1 MKSFYDW
8 CVENDRMDLINLW
21 SESNKY
27 LPNEISC
34 WSTEKIIFEYEGNS
48 HPYKLDRITYQNPL
62 YLRLINY
69 KSKLYF
75 EKHPIKIKKVKEPT
89 IKNTIVSKNDKSYY
103 YKAGHNRPDF
113 KESLYDWCILNNRI
127 DILDRWD
134 YGLNEKSPKDYSSKS
149 HCEIYLK
156 CPKEI
161 HDSELFMIMSITNMN
176 IEVKCRQCNSF
187 GQWLIDIYGSN
198 AINDFWDY
206 DKNVVNPFNI
216 TIGNQKTKV
225 YLKNYEGITSVQRYP
240 SSFIKSYERKSKN
253 AGISKRNKQ
262 KRISSRHYLIDTYP
276 HVEELWS
283 DKNTLSFSSMYITYN
298 DEEIYWKC
306 ENGIHEDYIRN
317 VRDSK
322 LSHFKC
328 PHCLQIESISSLQES
343 TLEYLKA
350 NYSYAILHEYDCT
363 ILPVNPLTGRKL
375 PFDNEIIELKL
386 IIEVHGQQHYD
397 ITGFT
402 HLLAK
407 YHNST
412 IQEELEYQKWKDE
425 YKKEYALN
433 KGYSYLELPYWTFND
448 NTYKTLIDNKIIE
461 LLEEPKQGSFLF

>member
-1 MKSFYDW
+1 MS
-8 CVENDRMDLINLW
+8 V
-21 SESNKY
+21 
-27 LPNEISC
+27 
-34 WSTEKIIFEYEGNS
+34 
-48 HPYKLDRITYQNPL
+48 HRITYQNAL

-161 HDSELFMIMSITNMN
+161 HESELFMIMSITNMN

-225 YLKNYEGITSVQRYP
+225 YLKNYEGMTSVQRYP

-253 AGISKRNKQ
+253 AGIS
-262 KRISSRHYLIDTYP
+262 D
-276 HVEELWS
+276 
-283 DKNTLSFSSMYITYN
+283 
-298 DEEIYWKC
+298 
-306 ENGIHEDYIRN
+306 
-317 VRDSK
+317 
-322 LSHFKC
+322 
-328 PHCLQIESISSLQES
+328 
-343 TLEYLKA
+343 
-350 NYSYAILHEYDCT
+350 
-363 ILPVNPLTGRKL
+363 
-375 PFDNEIIELKL
+375 
-386 IIEVHGQQHYD
+386 
-397 ITGFT
+397 
-402 HLLAK
+402 
-407 YHNST
+407 
-412 IQEELEYQKWKDE
+412 
-425 YKKEYALN
+425 
-433 KGYSYLELPYWTFND
+433 
-448 NTYKTLIDNKIIE
+448 
-461 LLEEPKQGSFLF
+461 